1 MGLYERHNYTNK
13 DIDFIISTEII
24 EYDMVSAGLNIC
36 KEFKLLPENEIKEL
50 EELPKKLRVV
60 RLGLLQKSH
69 KDLVKLMNEGF
80 KEARKRFFEANNI
93 TNDDVIS
100 IKKDAIFVTKRC
112 KQKQFGHLKF
122 EEKNVYTSYYRLD
135 DKEFYFNNK
144 KGIDIKGI
152 SDDLLKY
159 HRDYMLKFLHRFFY
173 MNETSRTKD
182 TIKFLNE
189 FTYDYKTKQLPVGFY
204 RELNREC
211 AFRTYESIDGK
222 TVGLKSVSEKE
233 FDMVDISYNYFK
245 YLVPMIQ
252 ILM

>member
-36 KEFKLLPENEIKEL
+36 KEFKLLPEQEIKEL

-69 KDLVKLMNEGF
+69 KELVKLMNEGF
-80 KEARKRFFEANNI
+80 KEARRRFFEANGI
-93 TNDDVIS
+93 TDDEVIS
-100 IKKDAIFVTKRC
+100 IKKDAVFVTKRC
-112 KQKQFGHLKF
+112 KEKQFGFIKF

-135 DKEFYFNNK
+135 SKEFYFNNK
-144 KGIDIKGI
+144 TGIDVKGI
-152 SDDLLKY
+152 SDDLLS
-159 HRDYMLKFLHRFFY
+159 HHNDYMLKFLHRFFY
-173 MNETSRTKD
+173 MNETSKRKN
-182 TIKFLNE
+182 IIRYLNE
-189 FTYDYKTKQLPVGFY
+189 FTYEYKTKQLPIGFY

-211 AFRTYESIDGK
+211 AYRTFETIDGK
-222 TVGLKSVSEKE
+222 AVGLTSVSKE
-233 FDMVDISYNYFK
+233 DFKMVDISYNYFK